1 MKKITIIICL
11 AVIICAIYTGN
22 KIYQNKQNKRSQKE
36 VKIAELAEKI
46 EDDCTEEWNELQNTE
61 TKDVQANSQDDIRV
75 SPNCSM
81 IYEIKYERCGH
92 TSRKYKNIPQ
102 DLVNKTEEEVSAKYP
117 EWKVKQFESNKIV
130 LNKTEQGECG
140 EHYVLRD
147 IDGKIVINIIDSEG
161 KEKEYQKT
169 DISTDYLTDTD
180 KIEIKNGIKV
190 FGKENLSQV
199 IEDYE

>member
-1 MKKITIIICL
+1 M
-11 AVIICAIYTGN
+11 
-22 KIYQNKQNKRSQKE
+22 
-36 VKIAELAEKI
+36 
-46 EDDCTEEWNELQNTE
+46 
-61 TKDVQANSQDDIRV
+61 
-75 SPNCSM
+75 
-81 IYEIKYERCGH
+81 
-92 TSRKYKNIPQ
+92 
-102 DLVNKTEEEVSAKYP
+102 
-117 EWKVKQFESNKIV
+117 
-130 LNKTEQGECG
+130 NKTEQGECG

>member
-1 MKKITIIICL
+1 MKKFTIIIGL

-22 KIYQNKQNKRSQKE
+22 KIYQNKQNKKSQEQVEMTE
-36 VKIAELAEKI
+36 VSEKI

-92 TSRKYKNIPQ
+92 ISRKYKNIPQ

-147 IDGKIVINIIDSEG
+147 IDGKIVINTIDSEG

-180 KIEIKNGIKV
+180 KIEIKNGIKI
-190 FGKENLSQV
+190 FGKENLSQI